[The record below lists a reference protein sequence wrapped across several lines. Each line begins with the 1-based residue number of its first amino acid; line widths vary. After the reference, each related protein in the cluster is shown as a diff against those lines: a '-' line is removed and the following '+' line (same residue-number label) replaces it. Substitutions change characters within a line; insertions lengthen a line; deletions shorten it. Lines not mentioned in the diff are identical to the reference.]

1 MASSSLL
8 PLHELGSGEVIRVL
22 LRAQPHSP
30 HCSFT
35 TGTYLFPL
43 VAPPPSNFSLLL
55 LPRMIL
61 THTVS
66 AKWRAPLRNCQC
78 QCQSCACG
86 QAAILGPLPARR
98 SRTPQLLTPELHYPS
113 FTTSPP
119 FHPPFHGSVGGG

>member
-55 LPRMIL
+55 LRMIL

-78 QCQSCACG
+78 QCKSCACG

-98 SRTPQLLTPELHYPS
+98 SRTPPQLLNSSLRS
-113 FTTSPP
+113 FTTQASLPRPLFTLP
-119 FHPPFHGSVGGG
+119 FTGA